1 MRERD
6 DNMAHVQYVDTIL
19 QEMKVK
25 SANNRKIIF
34 DGEVNDNECLKA
46 CYYLDKLMSMDRVSG
61 TKEPITILI
70 HSPGGSIYAGNL
82 LLGKIKYMQDKLGY
96 TISI

>member
-1 MRERD
+1 
-6 DNMAHVQYVDTIL
+6 MAHVQYVDTIL

-34 DGEVNDNECLKA
+34 DGEVNDSECLKA

-61 TKEPITILI
+61 SHLFPFRTEKL
-70 HSPGGSIYAGNL
+70 SPPAPMVLQCNAGE
-82 LLGKIKYMQDKLGY
+82 
-96 TISI
+96 